1 MFATLKCGKNA
12 TTRILC
18 LNVFQL
24 KYMEFKF
31 HVVISYMNILEIMST
46 FVKKIS
52 RKLTFALGVHSILG
66 IRPAP
71 LKVPT
76 LLSLKLLLYFFH
88 LAKIAFP

>member
-18 LNVFQL
+18 LNMFQL

-31 HVVISYMNILEIMST
+31 HVVISYMNIQKVMST

>member
-18 LNVFQL
+18 LNMFQL
-24 KYMEFKF
+24 KYMD
-31 HVVISYMNILEIMST
+31 HVVISYMNIPKIMS
-46 FVKKIS
+46 VQICKNIS

>member
-31 HVVISYMNILEIMST
+31 HVVISYMNIQKVMST